1 MENHIAKAFRS
12 AFPRTIPI
20 LTGYLFLGMAFG
32 ILMQVSGFP
41 IWLVVIMS
49 IVIYSGSMQ
58 FIAVSILLAPFDPIQ
73 AFLMTLMV
81 NARHIFYGISMLEK
95 YRDIGLKKL
104 YMIFAMTDETFSINC
119 SFYIPRDV
127 DKGWFMF
134 FVSLLDHIYWI
145 MGGAFGAAFGSV
157 IKFNTA
163 GLDFVMTA
171 MFVVIVLEQ
180 FLGEKKH
187 DVMLM
192 GFVISIICRLIFGAA
207 GFIIPCMIAIIAAL
221 AFMRKNL
228 EASEAKQ

>member
-1 MENHIAKAFRS
+1 MNSKVTKALRS

-49 IVIYSGSMQ
+49 LVIYSGSMQ
-58 FIAVSILLAPFDPIQ
+58 FVAVSILLAPFDPIQ

-95 YRDIGLKKL
+95 YKDIGLKKL

-119 SFYIPRDV
+119 SYYIPDDV

-145 MGGAFGAAFGSV
+145 FGGAFGAAFGSL
-157 IKFNTA
+157 ISFNTA

-187 DVMLM
+187 NVLFM
-192 GFVISIICRLIFGAA
+192 GFVLSIICRLIFGAA
-207 GFIIPCMIAIIAAL
+207 GFIIPAMVSIIIAL
-221 AFMRKNL
+221 AVMRKSV
-228 EASEAKQ
+228 EAAKEE